1 MNWNL
6 TAIDRCC
13 KARLNIKGLL
23 AILRIRNQRSRSS
36 FTFMKMIEE
45 LDKSMSEIS
54 LDNEDGDQNTITHPS
69 EDPNTLAG
77 SIEF

>member
-1 MNWNL
+1 
-6 TAIDRCC
+6 
-13 KARLNIKGLL
+13 
-23 AILRIRNQRSRSS
+23 
-36 FTFMKMIEE
+36 MKMIEE